1 MPSQPIFRFKQF
13 AVALDKC
20 AMKVNTDGTLLGAWT
35 DAAGAATILDIGTGT
50 GVLAMMMA
58 QKNQD
63 AIIDAIDIDEAACI
77 QAGENFNACLWHSRL
92 SVKHVSLQDYITD
105 RKYDIII
112 SNPPYFIDDSNGL
125 DQRKNFAKHS
135 ITMTYEDLI
144 AGIDRLM
151 ANEGRAFIVLPA
163 FNLSILQ
170 EIAQKASLFIVQ
182 KTDVIAIKGKTP
194 YVTLIRLERAQ
205 KKEFS
210 HDTIMIQ
217 DADGTFTNQYK
228 TLTKTFYLKF

>member
-35 DAAGAATILDIGTGT
+35 DPAGAATILDIGTGT

-58 QKNQD
+58 QKNQV
-63 AIIDAIDIDEAACI
+63 AIVDAIDIDEAACI
-77 QAGENFNACLWHSRL
+77 QAGENFLECPWHSRL
-92 SVKHVSLQDYITD
+92 AVKHVPLQDFVSD
-105 RKYDIII
+105 LAYDVII

-135 ITMTYEDLI
+135 VTMTYDDLI
-144 AGIDRLM
+144 SGVDRLM
-151 ANEGRAFIVLPA
+151 AADGRAYVVLPV
-163 FNLSILQ
+163 FNLPVFQ
-170 EIAQKASLFIVQ
+170 QIAERASLYI
-182 KTDVIAIKGKTP
+182 TRRADVIAVKGKTP

-205 KKEFS
+205 REFQI
-210 HDTIMIQ
+210 DTIQIQ
-217 DADGTFTNQYK
+217 DANGVFTNQYRE
-228 TLTKTFYLKF
+228 LTKDFYLKF